1 MLWAVADLAN
11 EFSWSRTRDNIFQEC
26 RRRYYLHYYGAWG
39 GWDPSVDPAIRALYV
54 LKQLGTR
61 HMWAGRVVHE
71 AVERALQALRDG
83 YGLSEASL
91 IEDTVRQ
98 MRQEW
103 KGSRDGVYRE
113 APKRPGLF
121 EHEYGVPVKP
131 GEWQALREHVVRC
144 LRNFH
149 RLPLL
154 ADIKRTPVER
164 WILLEDIGSF
174 PWEGTRIVTAP
185 DFGYWSRDDRLQLV
199 DWKTGGGGAGAS
211 LQLGGYALYSLE
223 VLGVDLS
230 RVDLLEVNL
239 REGKVTA
246 HPWDAQSLDRVRDF
260 IRLSV
265 RSMKAYL
272 EDPERNVA
280 READFE
286 KTEHVRICRRC
297 NFRAVCRP
305 ELPPFSAPDAEPA
318 GSQAQKEAAHT

>member
-1 MLWAVADLAN
+1 
-11 EFSWSRTRDNIFQEC
+11 
-26 RRRYYLHYYGAWG
+26 
-39 GWDPSVDPAIRALYV
+39 
-54 LKQLGTR
+54 
-61 HMWAGRVVHE
+61 MWAGRVVHE

-83 YGLSEASL
+83 HALSEASL

-154 ADIKRTPVER
+154 ADIKRTSVER

-239 REGKVTA
+239 REGTVTA

-305 ELPPFSAPDAEPA
+305 ELPPFSAPAAEPA
-318 GSQAQKEAAHT
+318 GSHAQTEAAHT